1 MLLVA
6 VSGGIDSMCLAE
18 KVRLEGGPFA
28 IAHCNFRLR
37 GADSDADEAL
47 VRSWAAS
54 HDITCHVKHFDTQA
68 FAASEG
74 ISIEMAARRLR
85 YHWFGQLC
93 REHGYSGVAV
103 AHNANDN
110 AETLILNLL
119 RGTGLRGL
127 IGMKASG
134 FIPDPDFADIP
145 LLRPLLGMT
154 RDDIVAFAAENGLSW
169 REDATNALNDYKRNK
184 IRNLVFPIFKDIN
197 PSFVKV
203 LNRNMQLFSEQL
215 KNLNPSLDPRVGRG
229 VDPESNPGV
238 SRGVDLVQG
247 GYQQHQ
253 NTVDQ
258 VQGNSGRGPI
268 SEGGPGPALV
278 PLSGLEA
285 TLGGPGPAHKIG
297 PRPKTTQTS
306 TNYGVDQVQ
315 GDPCQHQNTV
325 DQVQGKPYQRQNTVD
340 QVQGKPCHHQN
351 TVDQVHHPL
360 CVVGE
365 NGIISFTEE
374 LWDGTQPVRQAP
386 GTLILDA
393 DKLSPEACESLLRDG
408 LSSKHIGPWESGDW
422 IKPLGAPGRKKMQ
435 DWFTDHHI
443 SADEKPFV
451 PLLRDSA
458 DRHHILAVIPY
469 CIDNSVRVTKKTR
482 RILRV
487 K

>member
-285 TLGGPGPAHKIG
+285 TLGGPGPTHKIG

>member
-54 HDITCHVKHFDTQA
+54 HGITCHVKHFDTQA

-184 IRNLVFPIFKDIN
+184 IRNLVFPIFKEIN

-203 LNRNMQLFSEQL
+203 LNRNMQQFSEQL
-215 KNLNPSLDPRVGRG
+215 KNLNPSLDQRVGRG
-229 VDPESNPGV
+229 VDPGVDPEGTPGV
-238 SRGVDLVQG
+238 SRGVDQVQG
-247 GYQQHQ
+247 GYHQ
-253 NTVDQ
+253 
-258 VQGNSGRGPI
+258 
-268 SEGGPGPALV
+268 
-278 PLSGLEA
+278 
-285 TLGGPGPAHKIG
+285 
-297 PRPKTTQTS
+297 
-306 TNYGVDQVQ
+306 
-315 GDPCQHQNTV
+315 
-325 DQVQGKPYQRQNTVD
+325 
-340 QVQGKPCHHQN
+340 HQN

-365 NGIISFTEE
+365 NGIISFSEE

-408 LSSKHIGPWESGDW
+408 TASKFIGPWESGDW
-422 IKPLGAPGRKKMQ
+422 IKPLVAPGRKKMQ

-443 SADEKPFV
+443 IADEKPFV